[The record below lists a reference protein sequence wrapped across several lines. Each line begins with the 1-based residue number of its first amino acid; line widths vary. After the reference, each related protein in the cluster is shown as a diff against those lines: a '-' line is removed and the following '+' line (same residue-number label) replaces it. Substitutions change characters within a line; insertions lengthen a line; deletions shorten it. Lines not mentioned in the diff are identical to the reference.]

1 MSDQSH
7 AEQLARAI
15 VLECCPKHLMAAQ
28 ATTVGGPSI
37 VGASFDWAKLLA
49 VLKVILPVI
58 LDLLSHNANPIPSP
72 SPEPSPTPVPHP
84 VP

>member
-1 MSDQSH
+1 MSDP
-7 AEQLARAI
+7 AREEQLAKTL
-15 VLECCPKHLMAAQ
+15 VLECCPKYLAAAQ
-28 ATTVGGPSI
+28 ATAVGHPTI
-37 VGASFDWAKLLA
+37 VGASFDWAKLVA